1 MVGLTLPASAVD
13 RGLAFLAEVNVG
25 REPVA
30 PVMVVETAGAI
41 RHETL
46 ETTMGTLLDHHP
58 VVTLEGTGA
67 EYSFSI
73 KATRSGRPLLLEVQE
88 IHNRRPDTFGYSIE
102 VNGTDVYFRTY
113 QEYGAGPNHFYVR
126 VPDAITGN
134 DEEVHITFRNE
145 GGAPFSISRVWVY
158 EDFFE
163 HTARPEGMFRPMG
176 LVIPH
181 ELMTNESQRTAYAG
195 LRNYAPVGLLAFA
208 GYGYGNVDDKRAH
221 LDKHLR
227 LSAES
232 GLDVLLLSNGTGW
245 GGMPSG
251 PDGAGGWFSD
261 LRYSILHYDR
271 TTGEYRPSWPGM
283 WGPFSTPTLR
293 DPWLNDFLERRFV
306 KVYGDLRDVLDR
318 YWAGGYSLNPSLIRE
333 FAPVSG
339 EVSNFNIETAK
350 ADGLVLDPSDG
361 LNREER
367 IWMHRDAAKAWQ
379 DFADSTVRAVGRDAI
394 VVDHGTVHL
403 PEEQMLDRLFSQ
415 PDFLGTWPV
424 NDVRWNGGQ
433 MGMVDGLWS
442 SGEMG
447 QGFDYRDIAMYDY
460 LRGRGRLAMI
470 NMERTIL
477 KENFS
482 VLKNH
487 FARGFHF
494 VCLFNAYPDDA
505 ALVRSVDGID
515 DEPAP
520 APVHREPQRLD
531 VLIEKDLSLGP
542 SERMVVAENLRI
554 YSERR
559 LAVADV
565 SRPGRVVYRLDN
577 LGEPFTSGLN
587 FHIDGRISPGAGNRI
602 VLLGGPSPDELGEVA
617 QLTHDDLPCPDYW
630 TPWMTSEAT
639 LDLGEAMLGRKE
651 WYVGVE
657 FHASVAPDETL
668 VLGFQVGS
676 KWSRRSGH
684 VAGETFTMAESRAM
698 QLWTQE
704 RVLAARWLTKYR
716 DLGGEDDVYVRAA
729 DLFERGWYGSA
740 YRLLSGEV
748 SDLLPARYLVRG
760 FGRLG
765 RHPVEV
771 RVDGEDAT
779 VGVVLHQVTSESAEF
794 SLLPLDSE
802 PRTVHVSLD
811 TPAGREGL
819 SMDALENGRF
829 RVQANKR
836 APSPMVT
843 VSIDPFET
851 VRKSLPSSLIARFL
865 GGDESGI
872 QVDMHD
878 LELMEDNEFIV
889 LPVADDATFTR
900 TAHHLP
906 EDDAGERPQPMDQV
920 ELMLDADGYVRSVAA
935 HYGRDRGRIR
945 AFHPPVP
952 IGRVSNG
959 VIELENGRQYEIDFS
974 KIHGTRFDTVTM
986 QGINLNYELRHLREG
1001 IKPGQFVELTYS
1013 PYHATG
1019 RLPRVH
1025 FVKQAR
1031 EILIERDFTA
1041 TTGDEW
1047 KADAIDVLGVDVT
1060 PHKPEPNY
1068 LYKVVKRYMR
1078 PVEPFTPG
1086 HVIYAFE
1093 REKPFGETAVEFSAR
1108 AFEDSSRVT
1117 FYASLDGDKWIRCG
1131 QFDNTWQNNISQV
1144 LDDIPWQFVD
1154 LTPLVKGHP
1163 RFFLKMELAVH
1174 DADERYGV
1182 VRLRVATEQREHE

>member
-1 MVGLTLPASAVD
+1 MGLSMSAVAEESG
-13 RGLAFLAEVNVG
+13 RAFLAEVNPG
-25 REPVA
+25 RESATPGLQIQISGPV
-30 PVMVVETAGAI
+30 

-46 ETTMGTLLDHHP
+46 ETEIGTLVDRYQ
-58 VVTLEGTGA
+58 VVTLAGAGA

-73 KATRSGRPLLLEVQE
+73 EAARGGRPLLLEVQE
-88 IHNRRPDTFGYSIE
+88 IHNRRTDTFGYWIE
-102 VNGTDVYFRTY
+102 VNDLDVYFRTY
-113 QEYGAGPNHFYVR
+113 EEYGAGPNHYFVQ
-126 VPDAITGN
+126 VPDAAAGTG
-134 DEEVHITFRNE
+134 EVIRITFRSE
-145 GGAPFSISRVWVY
+145 GAAPFSIGRVWLY
-158 EDFFE
+158 EDFFDQVG
-163 HTARPEGMFRPMG
+163 RPEGMFRPMG

-181 ELMTNESQRTAYAG
+181 ELMTNGTQRAAYAG
-195 LRNYAPVGLLAFA
+195 LRNYAPVGLLGFA
-208 GYGYGNVDDKRAH
+208 GYGSGNVHDQRAH
-221 LDKHLR
+221 LDKMLR
-227 LSAES
+227 QSAERD
-232 GLDVLLLSNGTGW
+232 LDVLLLSNGTGW

-251 PDGAGGWFSD
+251 PDGEGGWFSD
-261 LRYSILHYDR
+261 LRYSILFYDR
-271 TTGEYRPSWPGM
+271 NTGEYRPSWPGM

-293 DPWLNDFLERRFV
+293 DPWLNAFLERRFV

-318 YWAGGYSLNPSLIRE
+318 YWAGGDTLSPSLIRE

-361 LNREER
+361 LSREER

-379 DFADSTVRAVGRDAI
+379 DFADSTVRVVGRDPV
-394 VVDHGTVHL
+394 VVDHGTVHA
-403 PEEQMLDRLFSQ
+403 PQEQMLDRLYSQ

-447 QGFDYRDIAMYDY
+447 QGYDYRDIAMYDY
-460 LRGRGRLAMI
+460 LRARGRLAMI

-531 VLIEKDLSLGP
+531 VLMERDLAPGP
-542 SERMVVAENLRI
+542 VDRMVGIDNLRV

-559 LAVADV
+559 LAVDDV

-577 LGEPFTSGLN
+577 LGEPFSSGLN
-587 FHIDGRISPGAGNRI
+587 FHVDGRISPGAGNCM
-602 VLLGGPSPDELGEVA
+602 VLLGGPSPDDLSEVA
-617 QLTHDDLPCPDYW
+617 RLNHDDLPCPDYW

-639 LDLGEAMLGRKE
+639 VDLGEAMIGRKE

-657 FHASVAPDETL
+657 FHASVAPDETF

-676 KWSRRSGH
+676 KWPRRSGH
-684 VAGETFTMAESRAM
+684 VGGESCTMAQSRAL

-704 RVLAARWLTKYR
+704 RVLAERWLEKYR

-729 DLFERGWYGSA
+729 DLFKRGWYGSA

-748 SDLLPARYLVRG
+748 SNLLPARYLVRG

-771 RVDGEDAT
+771 RVDGDGAA
-779 VGVVLHQVTSESAEF
+779 VGVVLHEVTAEGAEF
-794 SLLPLDSE
+794 SLLPLDPE

-811 TPAGREGL
+811 TLAGREGL
-819 SMDALENGRF
+819 SLEALGGSRL
-829 RVQANKR
+829 RVRADKS
-836 APSPMVT
+836 APSPVVT
-843 VSIDPFET
+843 LSADPEEP
-851 VRKSLPSSLIARFL
+851 VRKPLPSSLTARFL
-865 GGDESGI
+865 GRDEAGI
-872 QVDMHD
+872 RVDMHD
-878 LELMEDNEFIV
+878 LDLMEDNEFLV
-889 LPVADDATFTR
+889 LPVADDAIFTR
-900 TAHHLP
+900 SADQLP
-906 EDDAGERPQPMDQV
+906 ENDAGDQPQPMDQV
-920 ELMLDADGYVRSVAA
+920 ELSLDADGFVRSVAA
-935 HYGRDRGRIR
+935 LYGRDRGRIR
-945 AFHPPVP
+945 AFHPPTPV
-952 IGRVSNG
+952 GRVSNG

-974 KIHGTRFDTVTM
+974 KIHGTRFDTVAM
-986 QGINLNYELRHLREG
+986 QGINLNYELRALREG

-1013 PYHATG
+1013 PYHAPG

-1031 EILIERDFTA
+1031 EILLERDFTA

-1047 KADAIDVLGVDVT
+1047 KDDAIEIAGLDVP

-1068 LYKVVKRYMR
+1068 LYKVVKRFMR
-1078 PVEPFTPG
+1078 PQKPLVPG

-1093 REKPFGETAVEFSAR
+1093 DEKSFGETAVEFSAR

-1117 FYASLDGDKWIRCG
+1117 FFVSLDGENWVRCG

-1154 LTPLVKGHP
+1154 LTPVVKGHS

-1182 VRLRVATEQREHE
+1182 VRLRVATEKYEHE